1 MARYSDVSAAE
12 VQQFL
17 HGIDYP
23 ARKDDLIKKARD
35 NGASDDV
42 MKLLRD
48 FPDQDF
54 SSPVDVSKAVSGL
67 R

>member
-17 HGIDYP
+17 HGMDYP
-23 ARKDDLIKKARD
+23 ARKSDLIKKARD
-35 NGASDDV
+35 NGASDDI
-42 MKLLRD
+42 MRLLND

-54 SSPVDVSKAVSGL
+54 SSPVDVSKAISGL
-67 R
+67 K

>member
-23 ARKDDLIKKARD
+23 ARKNDLIKKARD

-42 MKLLRD
+42 MSVLND

-54 SSPVDVSKAVSGL
+54 NSPVDVSKAIGGL

>member
-1 MARYSDVSAAE
+1 MARYGDVSAAE

-17 HGIDYP
+17 HGLDYP
-23 ARKDDLIKKARD
+23 ARKNDLIKKARD

-42 MKLLRD
+42 MSVLND

-54 SSPVDVSKAVSGL
+54 ISPMDVSKAIGGL

>member
-1 MARYSDVSAAE
+1 MTRYGDVSAAE

-23 ARKDDLIKKARD
+23 ARKNDLIKKARD

-42 MKLLRD
+42 MSLLND
-48 FPDQDF
+48 LPDQDF
-54 SSPVDVSKAVSGL
+54 NSPVDVSNTIGDL